1 MVNPINP
8 KASSSPIVPIISCR
22 VEPVSFIKNWII
34 ISLEI
39 FSLLFRL
46 IIFPPKIQKRTNGF
60 SVSSIFFIYLKTLD
74 TYIAEFLKKSLEN
87 RLCKL
92 RENRYKTPSCH
103 LTVFVAH
110 HSRLKRS
117 LTLHKN
123 LSLGWHRFPWT
134 PHDCRVGRSKNI
146 LEDWL

>member
-74 TYIAEFLKKSLEN
+74 TYIAEFLKKSQLN
-87 RLCKL
+87 HLGRSKL
-92 RENRYKTPSCH
+92 NKNKIPSYH
-103 LTVFVAH
+103 LAVFGVR
-110 HSRLKRS
+110 HSRSRRL

-123 LSLGWHRFPWT
+123 PSL
-134 PHDCRVGRSKNI
+134 K
-146 LEDWL
+146 